1 MQKMR
6 FCVPLAVLLLLSAC
20 GGGGKYGEV
29 KKALNEQIDVMESFV
44 AEVNKIDNAQGVI
57 AVMKKMALIGSVG
70 QEKMGALAKKYPEL
84 ADQSN
89 PPEELKAEMERM
101 DKVASEFMSAMLK
114 VVQEYRDN
122 PEVQAALQ
130 KMQQSGGE

>member
-1 MQKMR
+1 MR

>member
-130 KMQQSGGE
+130 KMQQSGGK